1 MSDFTEKEYFAE
13 CRACAKAA
21 IEQAKEYSEDIE
33 DVLQEMIDG
42 HEYIIYTH
50 KARLVI
56 AWSENP
62 DAYEDEMGER
72 APTDEARAFMAMRAD
87 VQRYVAAYQRN
98 PPDDEDEDESEGQ
111 S

>member
-1 MSDFTEKEYFAE
+1 MSDLTSKEYFEE
-13 CRACAKAA
+13 CRECAKSA
-21 IEQAKEYSEDIE
+21 IEQAKEYREDIE
-33 DVLQEMIDG
+33 DVLHEMIDG

-50 KARLVI
+50 KARLVV

-72 APTDEARAFMAMRAD
+72 APTDEARAFFAMRAD
-87 VQRYVAAYQRN
+87 VQRYVDAYQRN
-98 PPDDEDEDESEGQ
+98 PPDDEDESEEQ